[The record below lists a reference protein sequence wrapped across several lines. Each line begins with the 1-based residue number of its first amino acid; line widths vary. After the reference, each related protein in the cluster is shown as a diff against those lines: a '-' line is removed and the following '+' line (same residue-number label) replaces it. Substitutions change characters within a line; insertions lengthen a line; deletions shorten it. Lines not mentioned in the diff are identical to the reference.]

1 MRGTSPGGPT
11 DLVVIRTAHTSPYE
25 NLGLEQYL
33 TGQAAPGQCI
43 LYLWQNRPTVVI
55 GRNQNV
61 WAECRPEAMEED
73 GVLLARRLSGGGAV
87 YHDLGNLNFTFIARS
102 ALYSVPRHL
111 EVILKSLSLLGIPGE
126 ISGRNDLT
134 VRGRK
139 FSGNAFYR
147 SGDFCCHHGT
157 LLVDADLT
165 AMSRYLSVSKEKL
178 ASKGVASVP
187 ARVVN
192 LKTLAPDLT
201 IDGLCQALIQ
211 AFGQVYG
218 ASPREISEED
228 LPSEELSR
236 LAENLSS
243 PSWLYGRKIPF
254 NSIASGRFPWG
265 NAELLFVV
273 NEGRVRQVQFFS
285 DAMDQEWVRRM
296 EEALPG
302 CPWSKKALAEAL
314 AALSQTQQPGS
325 LRTQMAKDLTQLM
338 NTCFADD
345 FS

>member
-43 LYLWQNRPTVVI
+43 LYLWQNCPTVVI

-236 LAENLSS
+236 LA
-243 PSWLYGRKIPF
+243 
-254 NSIASGRFPWG
+254 
-265 NAELLFVV
+265 
-273 NEGRVRQVQFFS
+273 
-285 DAMDQEWVRRM
+285 DAMDQEWVRRT

-302 CPWSKKALAEAL
+302 RPWSKKALAEAL

>member
-43 LYLWQNRPTVVI
+43 LYLWQN
-55 GRNQNV
+55 
-61 WAECRPEAMEED
+61 ECRPEAMEED

-111 EVILKSLSLLGIPGE
+111 EVILNSLSLLGIPGE

-211 AFGQVYG
+211 AL
-218 ASPREISEED
+218 ED

-254 NSIASGRFPWG
+254 NSRASGRFPWG

-285 DAMDQEWVRRM
+285 DAMDQEWVRRT
-296 EEALPG
+296 EEGLPG
-302 CPWSKKALAEAL
+302 RPWSKKALAEAL

>member
-165 AMSRYLSVSKEKL
+165 AMSRYLCVS
-178 ASKGVASVP
+178 
-187 ARVVN
+187 
-192 LKTLAPDLT
+192 
-201 IDGLCQALIQ
+201 
-211 AFGQVYG
+211 
-218 ASPREISEED
+218 
-228 LPSEELSR
+228 
-236 LAENLSS
+236 
-243 PSWLYGRKIPF
+243 
-254 NSIASGRFPWG
+254 
-265 NAELLFVV
+265 
-273 NEGRVRQVQFFS
+273 
-285 DAMDQEWVRRM
+285 
-296 EEALPG
+296 
-302 CPWSKKALAEAL
+302 
-314 AALSQTQQPGS
+314 
-325 LRTQMAKDLTQLM
+325 
-338 NTCFADD
+338 
-345 FS
+345 